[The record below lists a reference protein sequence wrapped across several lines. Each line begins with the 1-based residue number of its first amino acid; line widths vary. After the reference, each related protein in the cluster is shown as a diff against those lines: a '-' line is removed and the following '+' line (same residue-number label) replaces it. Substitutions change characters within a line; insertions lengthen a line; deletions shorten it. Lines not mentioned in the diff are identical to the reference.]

1 MNIKNTKVLAEKILD
16 LIQNMPDDAVEKL
29 LAAWD
34 SGNKVTKYNAGQITG
49 ISGDK
54 INRLVMLIADPSLS
68 PELLYS
74 LFVVGLEAKSRFT
87 ENTNEIE
94 IVWTGPN
101 KINMGIRNTKPVIEG
116 MLKSANPGEKVTI
129 IDYVIT
135 SNAESIVD
143 ELKSCLK
150 DGVEIDLIV
159 DNNRANE
166 RELRKCFAEKSL
178 TRPTIYT
185 RKEKESKYYKV
196 HAKTIIIGD
205 REMLVSSANLT
216 ELGTEVNFELGL
228 LVRGP
233 VVKDM
238 VSLITRMIDDKYFE
252 ESD

>member
-54 INRLVMLIADPSLS
+54 INRLVMLIADPSL
-68 PELLYS
+68 
-74 LFVVGLEAKSRFT
+74 
-87 ENTNEIE
+87 
-94 IVWTGPN
+94 
-101 KINMGIRNTKPVIEG
+101 KPVIEG

-233 VVKDM
+233 IVKAM